1 MKSIPNQPLSTKKFI
16 VPPGLIKSIKE
27 FEIHLDIGQN
37 SPIMI
42 CGPSGV
48 GKSLFLH
55 IYKKLVREKYGSDCR
70 IETVNCS
77 HFSGDLAR
85 SELFGHIQGAFTGAV
100 KKKTGWLK
108 RADKGILVLEEIGDL
123 PKATQACLL
132 TFVETGT
139 FHKVGST
146 VTERADVQIVAATNR
161 EADLRTDFRH
171 RFFPFYV
178 PPLYKRRQ
186 DILYYLA
193 YLMPQLIPAL
203 NPWEITVLL
212 AYNWPDNVREVERTG
227 TLLMSK
233 KQPDTEDTCLEL
245 WENAFDL
252 ADSEI
257 FALPAAN
264 AAMQN
269 AKLAQT
275 GLCAIDYEAAPIQG
289 YRAFQLY
296 NELNNAG
303 IDADYLEKLLNRYH
317 IGLALNNETRP
328 FSDFNPDDFHTAI
341 SVNQRFD
348 VALCPPVKSFTAAY
362 QGIEAFTNLFWS
374 LIHAN
379 TNLLDIR
386 NTPFNIPFYPI
397 NRFFK
402 TSSRNIALFNA
413 ISAYISKNK
422 KKGLKPP
429 DEPHIYDLSYAEL
442 MKHYLES
449 LLERTRGNQ
458 AEAARRAE
466 MNYSTFRL
474 KLKKFNVI

>member
-1 MKSIPNQPLSTKKFI
+1 MQNQPLHTKRFI
-16 VPPGLIKSIKE
+16 VPPGLIKSIKD
-27 FEIHLDIGQN
+27 FETHIEIGQN

-42 CGPSGV
+42 CGPSGA

-55 IYKKLVREKYGSDCR
+55 IYKKLVREKHGSDCR

-85 SELFGHIQGAFTGAV
+85 SELFGHIKGAFTGAV

-108 RADKGILVLEEIGDL
+108 RADNGILVLEEIGDL
-123 PKATQACLL
+123 PKETQANLL
-132 TFVETGT
+132 TFIETGT

-146 VTERADVQIVAATNR
+146 VTEKADVQIVAATNR
-161 EADLRTDFRH
+161 EAALRTDFRY

-193 YLMPQLIPAL
+193 YLIPQLIPNL
-203 NPWEITVLL
+203 NLWEVMALL
-212 AYNWPDNVREVERTG
+212 AYNWPGNVREIERTG

-233 KQPDTEDTCLEL
+233 KQPDTEDAYLGL

-303 IDADYLEKLLNRYH
+303 IDADYLEVLLNRYN

-328 FSDFNPDDFHTAI
+328 FSDFNPDDFHTEIA
-341 SVNQRFD
+341 VNQRFD

-362 QGIEAFTNLFWS
+362 QGIEAFANLFWS
-374 LIHAN
+374 LIHED

-386 NTPFNIPFYPI
+386 DTPFNIPLYPI

-422 KKGLKPP
+422 KNGLKSSDDP
-429 DEPHIYDLSYAEL
+429 DIYDLSYAEL
-442 MKHYLES
+442 MKRYLQG
-449 LLERTRGNQ
+449 LLERARGNQ
-458 AEAARRAE
+458 AEVARRADI
-466 MNYSTFRL
+466 NYSTLRL
-474 KLKKFNVI
+474 KLKKFKVI